1 MPNLLDSRR
10 RIKSVK
16 NTQQITKA
24 MKMVSAAKLKRAQ
37 DRVVTARPFANK
49 MMEVLGGL
57 ADRIDEDFHHPLL
70 DARGDQRY
78 LMVLITADKGLC
90 GAFNTNLIK
99 AAQAF
104 IVANPNKEVE
114 ILAVGRK
121 GRDFFRRRGA
131 NLVGEYIGLTGKG
144 RVEFSEALGVARDVV
159 KRFTEDKTI
168 DKAFVIYN
176 EFKSVMQQRVVTE
189 QLLPVAR
196 QSHDVPPETYPNSLT
211 QSQFVD
217 AVNANSRNRLS
228 QVERD
233 QLVSDLTSGAKTRA
247 QVLKMLEDP
256 AAGGQP
262 VTRVDYIYEQPPG
275 EIFSRLLPRLI
286 ETQIFRALLESIASE
301 QGARMTAMD
310 SASKNARELIDS
322 LTLNMNRVRQAAITN
337 EIIEVVS
344 GAAAL

>member
-1 MPNLLDSRR
+1 MPNLLDIRR

-49 MMEVLGGL
+49 MMEVLAEL
-57 ADRIDEDFHHPLL
+57 AGRTDESFHHPLL
-70 DARGDQRY
+70 DARSDQRY
-78 LMVLITADKGLC
+78 LVILVTADKGLC

-99 AAQAF
+99 AAQSF
-104 IVANPNKEVE
+104 IREHAEKSIE

-121 GRDFFRRRGA
+121 GRDFFRRRGST
-131 NLVGEYIGLTGKG
+131 LTGEYVGLTGKG
-144 RVEFSEALGVARDVV
+144 RVEFSEAIDVARDVI
-159 KRFTEDKTI
+159 KRFTDDPEL
-168 DKAFVIYN
+168 DKAFIIYN
-176 EFKSVMQQRVVTE
+176 EFRSVLQQRVVIE
-189 QLLPVAR
+189 QLLPV
-196 QSHDVPPETYPNSLT
+196 
-211 QSQFVD
+211 
-217 AVNANSRNRLS
+217 SRADS
-228 QVERD
+228 EEP
-233 QLVSDLTSGAKTRA
+233 VST
-247 QVLKMLEDP
+247 P
-256 AAGGQP
+256 A
-262 VTRVDYIYEQPPG
+262 TLVDYIYEQPPA

-286 ETQIFRALLESIASE
+286 ETQIFRALLESVASE

-310 SASKNARELIDS
+310 SASKNASELIDS

>member
-1 MPNLLDSRR
+1 MPNLLDIRR

-49 MMEVLGGL
+49 MIEVLGGL
-57 ADRIDEDFHHPLL
+57 ADRTDENFHHPLL
-70 DARGDQRY
+70 DARGDERY
-78 LMVLITADKGLC
+78 LLVLVTADKGLC

-99 AAQAF
+99 AAQSF
-104 IVANPNKEVE
+104 IRQHSDKQIE

-131 NLVGEYIGLTGKG
+131 NLVGEYIGVTGKG
-144 RVEFSEALGVARDVV
+144 RVEFSEALEIARDVI
-159 KRFTEDKTI
+159 KRFTDDEAI

-176 EFKSVMQQRVVTE
+176 EFKSVLQQRVATE

-196 QSHDVPPETYPNSLT
+196 ATSAQSTATAD
-211 QSQFVD
+211 QSQ
-217 AVNANSRNRLS
+217 NL
-228 QVERD
+228 
-233 QLVSDLTSGAKTRA
+233 
-247 QVLKMLEDP
+247 
-256 AAGGQP
+256 
-262 VTRVDYIYEQPPG
+262 VDYIYEQPPA
-275 EIFSRLLPRLI
+275 EIFARLLPRLV

-344 GAAAL
+344 GAAAQ